1 MFRSRNIRLG
11 NHSINFESYDV
22 MIILGFD
29 GLGCKSFGHGTWL
42 TKNYNCRQ
50 FLRNILYHLKDW
62 IPNALFNLGIISK
75 FRF

>member
-50 FLRNILYHLKDW
+50 FFKKYFVSFEGLE
-62 IPNALFNLGIISK
+62 SK
-75 FRF
+75 CPF

>member
-1 MFRSRNIRLG
+1 
-11 NHSINFESYDV
+11 

-50 FLRNILYHLKDW
+50 FFKKYFVSFEGLD
-62 IPNALFNLGIISK
+62 SK
-75 FRF
+75 CPF